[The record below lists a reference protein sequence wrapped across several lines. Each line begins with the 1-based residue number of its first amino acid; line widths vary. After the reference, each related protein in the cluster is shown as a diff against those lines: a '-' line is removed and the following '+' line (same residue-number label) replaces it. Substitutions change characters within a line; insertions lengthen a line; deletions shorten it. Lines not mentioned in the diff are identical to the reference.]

1 MGHKVH
7 PTGFRIGVIR
17 DWDAKWYADRHYMEY
32 LQEDL
37 KLRKAVQSMYPE
49 AGVSRVEIDRQ
60 ANNVSLTIYT
70 ARPGI
75 LIGRGGQRVDEMRL
89 RLEGLIGKR
98 VQLNIREV
106 QQPELDAHLVA
117 RSVAEQME
125 RRVAYRRTMKQ
136 TMLRTIQAGAKG
148 MRISVAGRLDGAEIA
163 RRVTMHDGQV
173 PLHTLRADIDYG
185 FVEARTTMG
194 RIGVKVWIYKG
205 NILPPP
211 KEVEEE
217 ELPAEAVAEAAPAVE
232 AEEKPAE
239 PVAEAA
245 PVVEAEEKPAEPV
258 AEVAPAVEAEEK
270 PAEPVAEAAPAVEA
284 EEKPAEPVAEAAPAV
299 EAEEKPAKPK
309 PRKRARAA
317 PSAKAEVTGAEEAPA
332 EAVAE
337 AMPAAEAEKKPAEAV
352 EEAAPAA
359 EPEEKPAEAVEEA
372 APAAEPEEKPAEA
385 VAEAAPAA
393 EPEEKPAKPKP
404 RKRARA
410 EPSPKS
416 KVEKAKKTPAKTVT
430 DTDTGA
436 ELAEKPGEEN
446 VTT

>member
-1 MGHKVH
+1 
-7 PTGFRIGVIR
+7 
-17 DWDAKWYADRHYMEY
+17 MEY

-117 RSVAEQME
+117 KTVAEQME

-205 NILPPP
+205 DILPPP
-211 KEVEEE
+211 KEAEEE

-232 AEEKPAE
+232 AEEKPSEAVAEAAPAVEAEEKSAE

-245 PVVEAEEKPAEPV
+245 PAVEAEEKPAEAI

-284 EEKPAEPVAEAAPAV
+284 EEKPAEPVAEVAPAV
-299 EAEEKPAKPK
+299 EAEEKPAKPRT
-309 PRKRARAA
+309 RKRARAA
-317 PSAKAEVTGAEEAPA
+317 PSTEAEVTGAEEAPA

-337 AMPAAEAEKKPAEAV
+337 AMPAAEA
-352 EEAAPAA
+352 
-359 EPEEKPAEAVEEA
+359 
-372 APAAEPEEKPAEA
+372 EEKPAEA

-404 RKRARA
+404 RKRAKA

-430 DTDTGA
+430 DTNIDTGA
-436 ELAEKPGEEN
+436 ELAEKSGEEN
-446 VTT
+446 VTTQTGEVPQDS